1 VEWMKKK
8 RTSKKKKNR
17 DERTKDINLTFDG
30 MVAKLFERIVGLEE
44 VTAHFTF
51 LHSSYVGI

>member
-1 VEWMKKK
+1 MDEEETHVQEKKI
-8 RTSKKKKNR
+8 R